1 MHSKKKE
8 KWELQTI
15 RIITD
20 KTMLESFHKIFK
32 ILELKMINLKFL
44 QLLIDKMKEVNKRE
58 KMLNNHE
65 TKWQE
70 AISEEALNT
79 DQIRQMKEET

>member
-1 MHSKKKE
+1 
-8 KWELQTI
+8 
-15 RIITD
+15 
-20 KTMLESFHKIFK
+20 
-32 ILELKMINLKFL
+32 
-44 QLLIDKMKEVNKRE
+44 VNKRE

-70 AISEEALNT
+70 AILEEALNT